1 MGLENFTLWQS
12 LNSFIRRNVSKGA
25 YMPNSTC
32 ENSGFKST
40 TWSKSR
46 LVFILGIPFVFPQFG
61 DWMYGP
67 NGPPNNGFAR
77 ISRWQLEKVCTGLP
91 TNNEIV

>member
-1 MGLENFTLWQS
+1 MAPLRIKHAILFLKILDSNRQLG
-12 LNSFIRRNVSKGA
+12 RNHDLCVCS
-25 YMPNSTC
+25 
-32 ENSGFKST
+32 
-40 TWSKSR
+40 
-46 LVFILGIPFVFPQFG
+46 GIPFVFPQFG

-91 TNNEIV
+91 TKDETVKTT